1 MVKQASWM
9 WIGLLCCT
17 LALAQDTTSALMNEA
32 LDKPVKLEL
41 NGTLPQVMAT
51 IADQTGVRLQ
61 ATQTVWDLL
70 PWGQQTNI
78 NAKIENQTLRQAL
91 EAITR
96 KLGLTFVLKDEAVEL
111 EPMSAL
117 RRLGRR
123 ATPQELAVLDLLAST
138 PLNGTNEH
146 PTIRQLLSAVDA
158 KLENAKSPFAVEDRV
173 FEGQSQENTVF
184 VARNA
189 TLMDALEAIDHSTAA
204 TWYPWGKSIVIVTK
218 QDQVRNQLAKTVS
231 VRYKGVDISQ
241 VLLELSQRAGVPFDI
256 EPGAIG
262 RIPPEFRNIRLLLDN
277 ASIKQALDSISGFTG
292 LMYVATDKGLYFS
305 TPAGATTQ
313 PARDPIVGLILVP
326 DLNLQV
332 TLPQSQVPPDV
343 QEYLQY
349 KKQKEIEKL
358 RQMMKDE
365 NFHPTTQPAIDH
377 SEDL

>member
-1 MVKQASWM
+1 MVSRVSWM
-9 WIGLLCCT
+9 LVGLLCC
-17 LALAQDTTSALMNEA
+17 AVAFAQDTTSALINEA

-41 NGTLPQVMAT
+41 NGTLPQVMST

-61 ATQTVWDLL
+61 ATQAVWDLL

-111 EPMSAL
+111 QPMPAL

-123 ATPQELAVLDLLAST
+123 AAPQELAVLDLLAAT
-138 PLNGTNEH
+138 PLNLNNEH

-158 KLENAKSPFAVEDRV
+158 KLESAKSAFAIEDRV
-173 FEGQSQENTVF
+173 FEGPGQETTVF

-189 TLMDALEAIDHSTAA
+189 TLMDALDAIDHATAA

-218 QDQVRNQLAKTVS
+218 QDQVRNQLARTVS
-231 VRYKGVDISQ
+231 VRYSGVDISQ

-256 EPGAIG
+256 EPGAIQ

-277 ASIKQALDSISGFTG
+277 ASIKQALDSIAGFTG
-292 LMYVATDKGLYFS
+292 LSYVATDKGLYFS
-305 TPAGATTQ
+305 SPAGATTQ

-332 TLPQSQVPPDV
+332 TLPQSQVPPDIR
-343 QEYLQY
+343 EYLQY
-349 KKQKEIEKL
+349 KKQQEIEKL

-365 NFHPTTQPAIDH
+365 NFKPATRPAGDH
-377 SEDL
+377 DEDL